1 MICEV
6 RIRFN
11 GLEEKRT
18 FEVGDKFDFPQERAE
33 YLASLGFVK
42 GAGKPAPKPRKKA
55 KKDE

>member
-6 RIRFN
+6 LIPFN
-11 GLEEKRT
+11 GIDEKRS
-18 FEVGDKFDFPQERAE
+18 FVSGEVFDFPQERAD
-33 YLASLGFVK
+33 YLASLGFVR